1 MEARRKGMGAMKEE
15 RRAQATFSRR
25 ARARNREVFAGEG
38 ENNEETENEVPR
50 WEKKN
55 GGQGPPLGALAEEWG
70 APRYGMRS
78 WRPMT
83 RLLSSPRT
91 SRLATRISA
100 QRPGLP

>member
-1 MEARRKGMGAMKEE
+1 MEARRKGMEGDKGGKACAGNFFAEGAGAQPGSFCKHANDEE
-15 RRAQATFSRR
+15 
-25 ARARNREVFAGEG
+25 
-38 ENNEETENEVPR
+38 NEDEVPR
-50 WEKKN
+50 WKKKN
-55 GGQGPPLGALAEEWG
+55 GGQGPPLGALAEEGG

-100 QRPGLP
+100 QRPGVP